1 MNLLVEP
8 DYRTAY
14 PPLGLLKIAS
24 MLRGQGETVQLVKGK
39 VVTDQP
45 EKIFVTSLF
54 TWEWKAVWDAIR
66 FYQSRFPDVE
76 IVLGGIYA
84 SLMPDHAKKSGAKV
98 HTGLYQEAEYLLPA
112 YDLVPE
118 WDGSEVFS
126 SRGCIRA
133 CDFCPVRIIEGK
145 IRQHVNSIKPFIWPS
160 HTKVILFDNNAIAS
174 PNWDVTWQEL
184 KDIGKKVNIR
194 EGIDARLVTDDIAK
208 QLSELKMI
216 KIQTAYD
223 NIKDRDAVL
232 EGIKL
237 LKKYIPKKPYAAFV
251 LYNWKDT
258 PTDFLQR
265 LKELRDLNVTAF
277 PMRWQPLN
285 ELKKNSYISPN
296 WTRED
301 LRNVRLL
308 VHKHGF
314 NSMLPSKMLPSE
326 FKNVKDIGDMVKDRG
341 QKTLLDLW
349 GNL

>member
-24 MLRGQGETVQLVKGK
+24 MLRAKGETVQLVKGK
-39 VVTDQP
+39 VVTERPD
-45 EKIFVTSLF
+45 KIFVTSLF

-66 FYQSRFPDVE
+66 FYKSRFPDVE

-84 SLMPDHAKKSGAKV
+84 SLMPDHAKKSGAKI

-194 EGIDARLVTDDIAK
+194 EGIDARVVTDDIAI

-223 NIKDRDAVL
+223 NINDRDDVL
-232 EGIKL
+232 EGIRI
-237 LKKYIPKKPYAAFV
+237 LKKHIPKKPYAAFV

-258 PTDFLQR
+258 PEDFLQR
-265 LKELRDLNVTAF
+265 LKELHEVSVTAF
-277 PMRWQPLN
+277 PMRYQPLN
-285 ELKKNSYISPN
+285 ELKKNAYVSPN
-296 WTRED
+296 WTKED

-308 VHKHGF
+308 IHKHGF
-314 NSMLPSKMLPSE
+314 NSMLPAKMLPIE
-326 FKNVKDIGDMVKDRG
+326 FEKAKDIGDLVKDKW
-341 QKTLLDLW
+341 QKTLLDL
-349 GNL
+349 

>member
-24 MLRGQGETVQLVKGK
+24 MLRSQGETVQLVKGK
-39 VVTDQP
+39 VITDRP
-45 EKIFVTSLF
+45 DKIFVTSLF
-54 TWEWKAVWDAIR
+54 TWKWRAVWDAIR

-84 SLMPDHAKKSGAKV
+84 SLMPDHAKKSGAKI
-98 HTGLYQEAEYLLPA
+98 HTGLYQDAEYLLPA
-112 YDLVPE
+112 YDLVPD

-126 SRGCIRA
+126 SRDCIRA

-194 EGIDARLVTDDIAK
+194 EGIDARLVTEDIAI
-208 QLSELKMI
+208 QLSQLNLEKV
-216 KIQTAYD
+216 QTAYD
-223 NIKDRDAVL
+223 SIKDRDKVL
-232 EGIKL
+232 EGIKI
-237 LKKYIPKKPYAAFV
+237 LKKHIPKKAFVAFV

-258 PTDFLQR
+258 PEDFFQR
-265 LKELRDLNVTAF
+265 LKELQSIGVISF
-277 PMRWQPLN
+277 PMRYQPLN
-285 ELKKNSYISPN
+285 ELKKNAYVSPN
-296 WTRED
+296 WTKED
-301 LRNVRLL
+301 LHAVRSLIY
-308 VHKHGF
+308 KMGY
-314 NSMLPSKMLPSE
+314 NSMLMPKMLSSDFQNARSIRDLIKYPDQSDLRVFFSE
-326 FKNVKDIGDMVKDRG
+326 A
-341 QKTLLDLW
+341 
-349 GNL
+349 

>member
-24 MLRGQGETVQLVKGK
+24 MLRAQGEIVQLAKGK
-39 VVTDQP
+39 VITERP

-66 FYQSRFPDVE
+66 FYKSRFPDVE

-84 SLMPDHAKKSGAKV
+84 SLMPDHAKKTGATV

-126 SRGCIRA
+126 SRGCVRA

-160 HTKVILFDNNAIAS
+160 HTKVILFDNNVIAS
-174 PNWDVTWQEL
+174 PNWDVTLQEL
-184 KDIGKKVNIR
+184 MEIGKKVNIR
-194 EGIDARLVTDDIAK
+194 EGIDARLVTDDIAI
-208 QLSELKMI
+208 QLSQLKLE
-216 KIQTAYD
+216 KVQTAYD
-223 NIKDRDAVL
+223 SIKDSDKVL
-232 EGIKL
+232 EGIKI
-237 LKKYIPKKPYAAFV
+237 LKKYIPKKAFVAFV

-258 PTDFLQR
+258 PDDFFQR
-265 LKELRDLNVTAF
+265 LKELQALGVISF
-277 PMRWQPLN
+277 PMRYQPLN
-285 ELKKNSYISPN
+285 ELTKNAYISPN
-296 WTRED
+296 WTKED
-301 LRNVRLL
+301 LRDVRRLI
-308 VHKHGF
+308 HKMGY
-314 NSMLPSKMLPSE
+314 NSMLMPKMVSSNFQNARSIKELLADE
-326 FKNVKDIGDMVKDRG
+326 RQKDIYAY
-341 QKTLLDLW
+341 TTS
-349 GNL
+349 